1 MVLGLGTLGVSG
13 FRVLIGWS
21 GIWGL
26 WGLGAWGFLGFGSS
40 ECVGFPALSKGAL
53 SKVPTK
59 APLRVLNDFDF
70 RL

>member
-1 MVLGLGTLGVSG
+1 MVWDLGTLGFG
-13 FRVLIGWS
+13 
-21 GIWGL
+21 GL
-26 WGLGAWGFLGFGSS
+26 GFLGFGSS